1 LGAVLVANHV
11 IELLVPAR
19 PFLVVISPV
28 LFMLGLLG
36 GTGSAAWE
44 RTRAFGLAVV
54 AGVWSAMVA
63 MLIALCVVFCLDF
76 VFKGNAE
83 LPLRLGFAASGMNN
97 ADAFLVRNML
107 EAASEGLI
115 RLPIFA
121 LFLSFSGAVANACI
135 SASSLSASS
144 LRRPLVA
151 LCLAPLMFLAGAAS
165 LWHADS
171 LVRAARPP
179 FVMSGV
185 VLASLALCSAHAI
198 WSGLRTHAEPEK
210 PRS

>member
-1 LGAVLVANHV
+1 M
-11 IELLVPAR
+11 
-19 PFLVVISPV
+19 
-28 LFMLGLLG
+28 LF
-36 GTGSAAWE
+36 
-44 RTRAFGLAVV
+44 
-54 AGVWSAMVA
+54 
-63 MLIALCVVFCLDF
+63 ALCVVFCLDF

-97 ADAFLVRNML
+97 ADAFLLRNML

-121 LFLSFSGAVANACI
+121 LFLSFSGAVASACI
-135 SASSLSASS
+135 SASS

-151 LCLAPLMFLAGAAS
+151 VCLAPLMFLAGAAS

-198 WSGLRTHAEPEK
+198 WSRLRTHAEPGK